1 MTTSEN
7 LLKNV
12 QVSGLASRKQMRGTA
27 NDGDG
32 WDGREG
38 MSFTAHLKAVKQFP
52 LQLCETLFPCRRKLL
67 FSHGLS
73 GWLSFTAQEAVSTTN
88 CFWLGKKIFIPQAW
102 LSALKMWKGQS
113 AGGAFCL
120 FSINNRRHELTAMQ
134 IPKAARNPGSS
145 RNGNSLV
152 VIAAEQDTWAN
163 YSVWE
168 AELISPDAASHW
180 HSSNPPGTSRA
191 YCWLDIA
198 ACLQQLS
205 ELSTQCCAL
214 YKHSKEKEKKGRN
227 QKYLSTKKAM
237 KKSSQKPPENSEH
250 WTATLLQERRV
261 PESTVLQNNA

>member
-1 MTTSEN
+1 MRWERRNEN
-7 LLKNV
+7 N
-12 QVSGLASRKQMRGTA
+12 
-27 NDGDG
+27 
-32 WDGREG
+32 
-38 MSFTAHLKAVKQFP
+38 FTVHLKAVKQFP

-120 FSINNRRHELTAMQ
+120 FSINNRRHKLTAMQ
-134 IPKAARNPGSS
+134 IPKAALNPGSS

-214 YKHSKEKEKKGRN
+214 HKHSKEKEKKERN
-227 QKYLSTKKAM
+227 KKYLSTKKAM
-237 KKSSQKPPENSEH
+237 EKSSQKPPENSEH

-261 PESTVLQNNA
+261 PESTVLQTKA